1 MEKSGPKAKKGVS
14 MEGVITKPRT
24 SYNRETRTAQTK
36 TFLWDNPELRKA
48 FREANEKERQ
58 KNRK

>member
-1 MEKSGPKAKKGVS
+1 

-24 SYNRETRTAQTK
+24 SYNRETRTATTK